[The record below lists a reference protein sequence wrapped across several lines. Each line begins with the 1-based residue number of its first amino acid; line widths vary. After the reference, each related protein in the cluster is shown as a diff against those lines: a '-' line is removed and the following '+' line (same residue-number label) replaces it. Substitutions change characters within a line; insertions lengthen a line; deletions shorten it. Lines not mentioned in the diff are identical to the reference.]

1 MKRALV
7 FLAFFIGMAASYAQ
21 ELKPF
26 VRNSQQTILSAHRGQ
41 PFILALWSLDCAYC
55 RDDLVLLGKMLSRH
69 RELNIV
75 MVATDTPVQSNEIQ
89 SMLQHYRLQNAES
102 WVFADRF
109 TERLRNEID
118 PQWHGELP
126 RVYLYDAQGNST
138 VFSGKIERRKI
149 ERWIKTVETSTRNV
163 QK

>member
-7 FLAFFIGMAASYAQ
+7 FLIFVIAGVTSYAQ

-26 VRNSQQTILSAHRGQ
+26 VRNSQQTIVADHQGK

-55 RDDLVLLGKMLSRH
+55 GDDLMLLGKTLARH
-69 RELNIV
+69 RTLPIV
-75 MVATDTPVQSNEIQ
+75 VVSTDTPAQSNEIL
-89 SMLQHYRLQNAES
+89 STLKTYRLQNADS

-109 TERLRNEID
+109 TERLRYEID

-126 RVYLYDAQGNST
+126 RLYLYDAHGKSSAL
-138 VFSGKIERRKI
+138 SGKIERSKI
-149 ERWIKTVETSTRNV
+149 EQWIKTNTRL
-163 QK
+163 Q

>member
-7 FLAFFIGMAASYAQ
+7 FLLFCVGTMTAYAQ

-26 VRNSQQTILSAHRGQ
+26 VRNSQQTILSAHEGK

-55 RDDLVLLGKMLSRH
+55 GDDLGLLGKTLARHHGMPVIVISTDNPAQSDEILSTLKRYK
-69 RELNIV
+69 
-75 MVATDTPVQSNEIQ
+75 
-89 SMLQHYRLQNAES
+89 LQGAES

-109 TERLRNEID
+109 TERLRHEID

-126 RVYLYDAQGNST
+126 RLYLYGADGKAT
-138 VFSGKIERRKI
+138 AYSGKIEHSTI
-149 ERWIKTVETSTRNV
+149 EHWIKTNTQKMRN
-163 QK
+163 